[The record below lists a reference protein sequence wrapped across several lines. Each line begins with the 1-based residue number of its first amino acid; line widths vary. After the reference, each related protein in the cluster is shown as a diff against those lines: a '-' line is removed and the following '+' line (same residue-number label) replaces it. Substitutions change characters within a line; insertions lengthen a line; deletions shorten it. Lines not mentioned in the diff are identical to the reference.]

1 MKLCERRNRWSTLAA
16 VLMGL
21 VASAHAY
28 DEDHVQAHLQP
39 FFGLYAGAYQNN
51 TDDLNNMLYK
61 KKNDFLPVL
70 PNAGLS
76 LGVAYDRFHAGFS
89 VGYQMPNYN
98 DLTSADRDTN
108 SAGMPTVSYGRSTAC
123 KDTATACYY
132 FDGGSK
138 SYRAF
143 KDFNYDVIPLEM
155 FAEATVFKN
164 SSYVNFLMGGS
175 IGLAYVDLVNPTALY
190 AYREGDTLKYFPGT
204 GGRNGGD
211 KQSLFLF
218 TGYVGARINIAERLN
233 LQASAGWRGMFSDEI
248 YSADCDC
255 YIYENSSTQI
265 ALDPTTGEIK
275 GYGGYYIRKYRLNLS
290 GAFLRADLRWT
301 FASQAEKDADR
312 TSMRRQSLDD
322 ARVASAYRLR

>member
-1 MKLCERRNRWSTLAA
+1 MKLCEQRNRWSTLAA

-21 VASAHAY
+21 VASVHAY

-51 TDDLNNMLYK
+51 TDDVNNILRK
-61 KKNDFLPVL
+61 KGNDFLFAVP
-70 PNAGLS
+70 AGGVS

-89 VGYQMPNYN
+89 VGYQMVNSN
-98 DLTSADRDTN
+98 DLSPAERDSN
-108 SAGMPTVSYGRSTAC
+108 GYSIPTVNQVTCADDSLS
-123 KDTATACYY
+123 KCYVK
-132 FDGGSK
+132 GTPVLL
-138 SYRAF
+138 RAF
-143 KDFNYDVIPLEM
+143 KDFNYDLIPLEA
-155 FAEATVFKN
+155 FAEVTMFKN

-175 IGLAYVDLVNPTALY
+175 VGAAYMTLVNPDPLY
-190 AYREGDTLKYFPGT
+190 SVQVGDTTKYFVGT

-211 KQSLFLF
+211 RQGLFLF
-218 TGYVGARINIAERLN
+218 TGYLGARINIAERLN
-233 LQASAGWRGMFSDEI
+233 LQATAGWRGLFTDEV

-255 YIYENSSTQI
+255 YLTRTTVDQYVI
-265 ALDPTTGEIK
+265 DPKTGEIT
-275 GYGGYYIRKYRLNLS
+275 GYGGGGFGKYRLDLS

-312 TSMRRQSLDD
+312 TSMRRQSLDE

>member
-39 FFGLYAGAYQNN
+39 FFGLYAGGYQNN
-51 TDDLNNMLYK
+51 TEDVNNILTS
-61 KKNDFLPVL
+61 KKNDFLPVV
-70 PNAGLS
+70 PAGGLT

-89 VGYQMPNYN
+89 LGYQMVNSN
-98 DLTSADRDTN
+98 DLTTAERTANGKSEPIVVKANCPDDTLK
-108 SAGMPTVSYGRSTAC
+108 TCFV
-123 KDTATACYY
+123 K
-132 FDGGSK
+132 GSGPQLL
-138 SYRAF
+138 AF
-143 KDFNYDVIPLEM
+143 KDFNYDLIPLEA
-155 FAEATVFKN
+155 FAEVTMFKN
-164 SSYVNFLMGGS
+164 SAYVNFLMGGS
-175 IGLAYVDLVNPTALY
+175 VGAAYMTLVNPRALY
-190 AYREGDTLKYFPGT
+190 GYQEADTLKYFVGT

-211 KQSLFLF
+211 RQSLFLF
-218 TGYVGARINIAERLN
+218 TGYLGARINIAERLN
-233 LQASAGWRGMFSDEI
+233 LQATAGWRGLFSDEI

-255 YIYENSSTQI
+255 YLARNDSRQFSV
-265 ALDPTTGEIK
+265 DPETGAQKWI
-275 GYGGYYIRKYRLNLS
+275 GDVSQGKYRLDLS